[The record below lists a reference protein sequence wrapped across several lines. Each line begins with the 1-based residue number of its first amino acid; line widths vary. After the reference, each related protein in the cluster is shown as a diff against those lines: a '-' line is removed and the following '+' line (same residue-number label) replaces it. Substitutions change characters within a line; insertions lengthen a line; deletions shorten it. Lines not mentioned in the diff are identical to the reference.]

1 MTFSQKYSVYNKI
14 KIKDLPTKVAKTNVS
29 KNSTEAIGKI
39 RSDLK
44 DFQETLYAHNR
55 YGVLIVL
62 QGMDASGK
70 DGLVSEVFKEFNPR
84 GVEAH
89 SFKTPNSQ
97 QLEHDYLWRYHLE
110 MPEKGKFTVFNR
122 SYYENVLVTRVH
134 PEYLLTEN
142 LPKIES
148 VSKLPKDFWKNRF
161 EQIINFEN
169 YLTSNGIIIIKFFL
183 HISKEEQKKRLLH
196 RLDDERKNWKFS
208 ETDLKEREHWDE
220 YMKCYEEL
228 INKTSTKATPW
239 FVIPADDKEM
249 AHLMVAK
256 IMLSK
261 LKKFTDIKEPKFATL
276 QKQKFLHFRSQLLNE
291 D

>member
-1 MTFSQKYSVYNKI
+1 MTFSQKHSVYNKI
-14 KIKDLPTKVAKTNVS
+14 KIKDLPTKVTKTNTTKS
-29 KNSTEAIGKI
+29 STIAIDEI
-39 RSDLK
+39 RKELK
-44 DFQETLYAHNR
+44 DFQETLYAHNK

-84 GVEAH
+84 GVEVQ
-89 SFKTPNSQ
+89 SFKVPNDKE
-97 QLEHDYLWRYHLE
+97 LEHDYLWRYHLA

-134 PEYLLTEN
+134 PEYLLFEN
-142 LPKIES
+142 LPKIEN

-161 EQIINFEN
+161 EQINNFEE
-169 YLTSNGIIIIKFFL
+169 YLTKNGIIIIKFFL

-220 YMKCYEEL
+220 YMKCYQDL
-228 INKTSTKATPW
+228 INKTSTKIAPW

-256 IMLSK
+256 I
-261 LKKFTDIKEPKFATL
+261 I
-276 QKQKFLHFRSQLLNE
+276 LNKTRWV
-291 D
+291 

>member
-14 KIKDLPTKVAKTNVS
+14 KIKDLPTKVAKTNAS

-39 RSDLK
+39 RGDLK
-44 DFQETLYAHNR
+44 DFQEILYAHNR

-84 GVEAH
+84 GVEVH

-148 VSKLPKDFWKNRF
+148 VSKLPKDFWKKRF
-161 EQIINFEN
+161 EQINNFEN

-228 INKTSTKATPW
+228 INKTSTKAAPW